1 MASIILLNI
10 DKNLKQKIKKILENE
25 KINIIEEESIIIN
38 GIINNKEYIKNINYV
53 NIEGRCLAYHLINK
67 EVKYSKSMINSFLK
81 EIHPLENKN
90 GMYQAGYG
98 IFVNLLNISAIN
110 IFEKIIYFENGDQ
123 VEIPKNKIKEVYNAW
138 EKFNK

>member
-110 IFEKIIYFENGDQ
+110 IFEKIIYFENGD
-123 VEIPKNKIKEVYNAW
+123 
-138 EKFNK
+138 

>member
-25 KINIIEEESIIIN
+25 KVNIIEEESIIIN

-53 NIEGRCLAYHLINK
+53 NIEGRCLAYHLIDK
-67 EVKYSKSMINSFLK
+67 EVKYSKSMVNSFLK
-81 EIHPLENKN
+81 EIHPLENKT

-110 IFEKIIYFENGDQ
+110 IFEKVIYFENRDQ
-123 VEIPKNKIKEVYNAW
+123 VKIPKNKIKEVYNAW

>member
-10 DKNLKQKIKKILENE
+10 DKNLKQKIKKILKNE
-25 KINIIEEESIIIN
+25 KVNIIEEENIIIN
-38 GIINNKEYIKNINYV
+38 GIINSKEYIKNINYV
-53 NIEGRCLAYHLINK
+53 NIEGRCLAYHLIDK